1 MDLFDQIIEAL
12 ELERELGTRTVEI
25 DRALL
30 IAPARENP
38 PPKRVNPLPTPA
50 PKPAAAPAA
59 SSVPTPPPVAPAQT
73 VIATAHTPQS
83 DIRDLA
89 FFTGRPLTPAGEELF
104 NKMIVAIKY
113 TRDRVYVND
122 EAANAKVIILM
133 GAEAHR
139 KYAPQ
144 VKAVRGKWFEL
155 GKASAVTT
163 FSPDFILSHF
173 IQDSKEMNAAKKEV
187 WEVLKSAVV
196 RIGGMG

>member
-1 MDLFDQIIEAL
+1 MDLFDQILEAL

-30 IAPARENP
+30 VAPARENP
-38 PPKRVNPLPTPA
+38 PPASVNPPTAPA
-50 PKPAAAPAA
+50 PKPIATP
-59 SSVPTPPPVAPAQT
+59 STPTMPTPPPATPAQT
-73 VIATAHTPQS
+73 VTTSAHTPQN

-104 NKMIVAIKY
+104 SKMIAAIKY

-122 EAANAKVIILM
+122 ETANAKVIILM
-133 GAEAHR
+133 GVEAHR

-144 VKAVRGKWFEL
+144 IKAVRGKWFEI
-155 GKASAVTT
+155 GKVSAVTT

-187 WEVLKSAVV
+187 WEVLKSALA
-196 RIGGMG
+196 RLAAIS